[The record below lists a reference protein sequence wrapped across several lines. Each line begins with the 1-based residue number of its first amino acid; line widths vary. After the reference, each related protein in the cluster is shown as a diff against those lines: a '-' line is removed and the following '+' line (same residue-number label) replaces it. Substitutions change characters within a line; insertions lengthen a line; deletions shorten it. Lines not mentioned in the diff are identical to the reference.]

1 MNNYSFDNDS
11 IRNDIINEIK
21 ILSKPDISSNL
32 DNISLISGS
41 SNINLSN
48 KISNSLNKPLTICNI
63 NNFSNGEIKV
73 NIEENIR
80 NKDVCIIQSC
90 SQDILNNKSINDC
103 LIETLIMIDACKR
116 SMAKTITLILPC
128 YPYSRQDKK
137 EESREPISAKL
148 VANLLTISGITRLV
162 TIDLHAS
169 QIQGFFDIPV
179 DNIYSLNL
187 VINYLENT
195 IFNNL
200 SILQRQ
206 NEYILVSPDAGATK
220 RSLKFANVMKLNTVI
235 MHKQRNYEKMN
246 TVDKTIIIG
255 DTHLLQD
262 KVAIICDDMCDTGG
276 TLLKVIDNLNNYHI
290 KGVII
295 IVTHGIFS
303 NNALNRLNN
312 CESILKI
319 ITSDS
324 INQDINLDKYSKLEV
339 FTISELM
346 SNTINN
352 IFTGESLSQLFNI

>member
-1 MNNYSFDNDS
+1 MESFITD
-11 IRNDIINEIK
+11 EIK
-21 ILSKPDISSNL
+21 EEIMLDL
-32 DNISLISGS
+32 DNVHTKKRLCLNNVVLISGN
-41 SNINLSN
+41 SNIELG
-48 KISNSLNKPLTICNI
+48 KLISEYLEIKLCKCNI
-63 NNFSNGEIKV
+63 SKFSNTEIKV
-73 NIEENIR
+73 NICENIR
-80 NKDVCIIQSC
+80 NKDIFIIQGC
-90 SQDILNNKSINDC
+90 NYDQNNSVNDY
-103 LIETLIMIDACKR
+103 LMETLLIIDACKR
-116 SMAKTITLILPC
+116 SMANSVNLLMPS
-128 YPYSRQDKK
+128 YPYARQDKK

-148 VANLLTISGITRLV
+148 VANMLTTAGITRLIV
-162 TIDLHAS
+162 LDLHAS

-179 DNIYSLNL
+179 DNIYSINL
-187 VINYLENT
+187 VLDYLER
-195 IFNNL
+195 NL
-200 SILQRQ
+200 FKELDASERQ
-206 NEYILVSPDAGATK
+206 DKYIVVSPDAGATK
-220 RSLKFANVMKLNTVI
+220 RSLKFAKRMFLNTVI

-246 TVDKTIIIG
+246 TVDKTIVIG
-255 DTHLLQD
+255 DTHLLQV

-303 NNALNRLNN
+303 NNALDRLNN

-324 INQDINLDKYSKLEV
+324 INQDTNLDKYSKLEV